1 MHKDL
6 ADQPTGHYLAQ
17 INVGKARHAMDDPRM
32 DGFTGP
38 IAAINALADRSP
50 GFIWRLQSDT
60 GNALDII
67 VTDDPLFNINMSV
80 WATLEAF
87 ETFVWKT
94 AHAKVYAGK
103 AAWFEHQEAAVTAL
117 WWVPVG
123 HVPTPSEG
131 LERLQHLRDYGPT
144 EFSFG
149 WESLPNV
156 ALWRQSRCG

>member
-1 MHKDL
+1 VNL
-6 ADQPTGHYLAQ
+6 SDQPAGHHLAQ
-17 INVGKARHAMDDPRM
+17 INVGQARHAMDDTRM
-32 DGFTGP
+32 QGFTSR
-38 IAAINALADRSP
+38 IDAINAVADRSP
-50 GFIWRLQSDT
+50 GFVWRLQSDT

-80 WATLEAF
+80 WDSLEAF

-103 AAWFEHQEAAVTAL
+103 AAWFEHQDVAITAL
-117 WWVPVG
+117 WWVPIG
-123 HVPTPSEG
+123 HTPTPAQA
-131 LERLQHLRDYGPT
+131 LERLYHLREHGPSET
-144 EFSFG
+144 AFS